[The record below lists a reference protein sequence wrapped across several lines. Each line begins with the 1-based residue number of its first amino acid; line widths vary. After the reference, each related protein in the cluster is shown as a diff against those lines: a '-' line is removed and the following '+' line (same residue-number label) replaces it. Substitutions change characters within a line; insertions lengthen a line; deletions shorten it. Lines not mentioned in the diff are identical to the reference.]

1 MFKPLPASLLALCL
15 TCAVPAAANPV
26 PGGHLYIQDTN
37 KDIVLTYGGL
47 DGNLQSFSNNSHVVF
62 VGTIDANGN
71 FVDHFTQLFL
81 SQGSP
86 SGSATLVPGS
96 STLPV
101 VGNSKDHS
109 FIYNASAGAVEL
121 VFMWHDWDGKN
132 EFGSDVL
139 MNGPPAT
146 YTQVTYSDRGQ
157 QAEINLWDLG
167 GGASNWS
174 GLTVSASNV
183 GATSPYLTTPAIPEP
198 ETYAMMLVGLGVI
211 GGVARRRRKSQ

>member
-1 MFKPLPASLLALCL
+1 VFKLLPTSLLVLSFMLA
-15 TCAVPAAANPV
+15 TPAAANPV
-26 PGGHLYIQDTN
+26 PGGHLYIQDVN

-47 DGNLQSFSNNSHVVF
+47 DGNLQFFSTNSHVVF
-62 VGTIDANGN
+62 IGTIDANGN
-71 FVDHFTQLFL
+71 FVDHFTQLFM

-86 SGSATLVPGS
+86 SGSATLVLGS

-101 VGNSKDHS
+101 VGNSNDHS

-139 MNGPPAT
+139 MSGPPAT

-167 GGASNWS
+167 GASNLS
-174 GLTVSASNV
+174 GLTISALNV

-198 ETYAMMLVGLGVI
+198 ETYAMMLAGLGLI
-211 GGVARRRRKSQ
+211 GVVARRRKNR